1 MSKYPLAVRPNFLEN
16 IMQITSRVPAHPNK
30 SFFAM
35 NRWFNKMYLAGL
47 LYHPDEP
54 AEEIINIISGEPT
67 FTPEECVEL
76 NKAVASM
83 FAQHGDKVYQVGLQ
97 YFHKA
102 MGISPDYA
110 AA

>member
-1 MSKYPLAVRPNFLEN
+1 M
-16 IMQITSRVPAHPNK
+16 MPAQPRIPAPPNK
-30 SFFAM
+30 SLFAM

-54 AEEIINIISGEPT
+54 AELVIDIASGKPT

-76 NKAVASM
+76 NKAIESM
-83 FAQHGDKVYQVGLQ
+83 FNQHGDKVYQVGLR

-102 MGISPDYA
+102 MGIKPVYSQA
-110 AA
+110 

>member
-1 MSKYPLAVRPNFLEN
+1 
-16 IMQITSRVPAHPNK
+16 MQTKARVPDLPNK

-54 AEEIINIISGEPT
+54 AEAIVDIVSGKPT
-67 FTPEECVEL
+67 FTPVECAKL
-76 NKAVASM
+76 NKAVALM
-83 FAQHGDKVYQVGLQ
+83 FKQHGDKVYEVGLR

-102 MGISPDYA
+102 MNFTPDYA
-110 AA
+110 NA

>member
-1 MSKYPLAVRPNFLEN
+1 
-16 IMQITSRVPAHPNK
+16 MQIKPRIPTLPGT

-54 AEEIINIISGEPT
+54 AEAIISISSGQPT

-76 NKAVASM
+76 NKAVDLM
-83 FAQHGDKVYQVGLQ
+83 FASHGDKVYQVGLQ

-102 MGISPDYA
+102 MGIKPEHSET
-110 AA
+110 

>member
-1 MSKYPLAVRPNFLEN
+1 
-16 IMQITSRVPAHPNK
+16 MQIKSRIPAQPDK

-54 AEEIINIISGEPT
+54 AEAIINIASGQPT
-67 FTPEECVEL
+67 FTPEECGQL
-76 NKAVASM
+76 NKAVDFM
-83 FAQHGDKVYQVGLQ
+83 FAHHGDKVYQVGLQ

-102 MGISPDYA
+102 VGMVPDYSGD
-110 AA
+110 

>member
-1 MSKYPLAVRPNFLEN
+1 
-16 IMQITSRVPAHPNK
+16 MQIKSRIPALPSK

-54 AEEIINIISGEPT
+54 AETIINIASGQPT
-67 FTPEECVEL
+67 FTPEESIEL
-76 NKAVASM
+76 NKAVELM
-83 FAQHGDKVYQVGLQ
+83 FANHGDKVYHVGLQ

-102 MGISPDYA
+102 MGIKPEHSEA
-110 AA
+110 

>member
-1 MSKYPLAVRPNFLEN
+1 MRQSQLGVPPDFLKN
-16 IMQITSRVPAHPNK
+16 IMQIKTRIPALPGK

-54 AEEIINIISGEPT
+54 AVEITNITSGQPT
-67 FTPEECVEL
+67 FTPEECIEL
-76 NKAVASM
+76 NKAVELMLAN
-83 FAQHGDKVYQVGLQ
+83 HGERVYQVGLQ

-102 MGISPDYA
+102 MGMKLENFA
-110 AA
+110 T